1 MNGTGK
7 RRTIS
12 NVPRSVLRIVPRPP
26 MRCSM
31 QPISFSSAKALPS
44 LAALGKKNCG
54 RRMNAPISSSEYA
67 SSGRARRPRF
77 DAIVAIRCAS
87 KGLPSCSM
95 RQTTSEPSFSRR
107 KRMVARSGFPRSARS
122 SALSMPSRIHDR
134 RARLSVSSMDASTE
148 RSRSMRPCSS
158 SRSTGTPNWRP

>member
-1 MNGTGK
+1 M
-7 RRTIS
+7 
-12 NVPRSVLRIVPRPP
+12 PRSVLRHRAAPADALQHAAYLV
-26 MRCSM
+26 
-31 QPISFSSAKALPS
+31 QSAKALPS

-95 RQTTSEPSFSRR
+95 RQTTSEPRFPGASVWLRVPVSQVGAFLGAFDA
-107 KRMVARSGFPRSARS
+107 VA
-122 SALSMPSRIHDR
+122 D
-134 RARLSVSSMDASTE
+134 T
-148 RSRSMRPCSS
+148 
-158 SRSTGTPNWRP
+158 